1 MGRDKT
7 ALLLE
12 GRTLLSRAQELA
24 RSLTERVFVV
34 GPRARFGA
42 EAVEDIYSDRGPL
55 GGIHAALTASQT
67 ELNLVLSVDTPFLA
81 PEFLRFL
88 VEEAKRCGSTVTVPV
103 AGGRKQTLCAI
114 YRRAF
119 AGFAEEALRAGR
131 NKIDPLFADTTVRE
145 ISEREIVELD
155 FDPRM
160 FDNLNTPE
168 DLVRA
173 QSRR

>member
-1 MGRDKT
+1 MGRDK
-7 ALLLE
+7 AELLLE

-24 RSLTERVFVV
+24 RALTERVHIV

-42 EAVEDIYSDRGPL
+42 QAVEDIYANRGPL
-55 GGIHAALTASQT
+55 GGIHAALTTSQT
-67 ELNLVLSVDTPFLA
+67 DLNLMLPVDTPFLA

-88 VEEAKRCGSTVTVPV
+88 VQEAERCGSTVTVPV
-103 AGGRKQTLCAI
+103 AGDRNQTLCAV

-119 AGFAEEALRAGR
+119 AVLAEEALRAGH
-131 NKIDPLFADTTVRE
+131 NKIDPLFADVTVRE
-145 ISEREIVELD
+145 ITEREIVELA

-168 DLVRA
+168 DLERA